1 MNKQTRRGG
10 VPIRKLNY
18 LMAGIT
24 LIVSVVL
31 LIVSYRTFALYGALQ
46 QKTDT
51 SVEGQKSARDM
62 QEASDYL
69 TEQVRC
75 FVETGDRAYLDAYF
89 EECDGTQRRDKA
101 LAQLG
106 KTSADTAEYAALRRA
121 MEESLTLMQT
131 EFRAMRLSAEARG
144 YDLSDYPADVRSAL
158 LTAEETAMTA
168 EQKAE
173 AARELVFN
181 DAYHDAKDEIA
192 RQTSACLAKLID
204 NMQNDAAETAET
216 FGVMIRVEQG
226 LIMALIA
233 IVLIIVALTTV
244 QVIGPLI
251 RAIPRIRDDKPIP
264 VSGALE
270 FRFLAN
276 TYNRIYE
283 ENRSRKEELAYEASH
298 DQLTGVYNRKGF
310 EQILKQTDCTDVT
323 LLLIDVDRF
332 KKINDTYGHAAGD
345 RVLARVTNILA
356 ANFRTE
362 DALCRIGGDEFVLFL
377 KSGERI
383 SRDVIKEKID
393 RINGELQKGDLDT
406 PPTSISVGVAFGAD
420 EPGLQIYKKAD
431 QALYTVKENGRCGC
445 AFAD

>member
-1 MNKQTRRGG
+1 MNKQIGQKG

-31 LIVSYRTFALYGALQ
+31 LVVSYRTFALYGALR
-46 QKTDT
+46 QKTDA
-51 SVEGQKSARDM
+51 SIEGQKSARDM

-75 FVETGDRAYLDAYF
+75 FVETGDRAYLNAYF
-89 EECDGTQRRDKA
+89 EENDDTRRRENA
-101 LAQLG
+101 LAQLAETAAG
-106 KTSADTAEYAALRRA
+106 TAEYAALQNA
-121 MEESLTLMQT
+121 LNESVALMRT
-131 EFRAMRLSAEARG
+131 EFIAMRLSAEARG
-144 YDLSDYPADVRSAL
+144 YDLSDYPAAVREAP
-158 LTAEETAMTA
+158 LTTEQETMTA

-173 AARELVFN
+173 RARELVF
-181 DAYHDAKDEIA
+181 DKAYHDAKDEIS
-192 RQTSACLAKLID
+192 RQTNACLTQLIG
-204 NMQNDAAETAET
+204 NMQNDAAEAAKT
-216 FGVMIRVEQG
+216 FGVMIRVEQA
-226 LIMALIA
+226 LIIALIA
-233 IVLIIVALTTV
+233 IVLVIVTLTTL

-264 VSGALE
+264 VSGASE
-270 FRFLAN
+270 FRFLAS

-283 ENRSRKEELAYEASH
+283 ENRSQKEELEYEASH

-310 EQILKQTDCTDVT
+310 EQILKQADHADMA

-345 RVLARVTNILA
+345 RVLERVTNILA
-356 ANFRTE
+356 ANFRTG

-377 KSGERI
+377 QSNERLG
-383 SRDVIKEKID
+383 RDVIREKID

-406 PPTSISVGVAFGAD
+406 PPTSISVGVAFGVN

-431 QALYTVKENGRCGC
+431 KALYTVKENGRCGC

>member
-1 MNKQTRRGG
+1 
-10 VPIRKLNY
+10 
-18 LMAGIT
+18 
-24 LIVSVVL
+24 
-31 LIVSYRTFALYGALQ
+31 
-46 QKTDT
+46 
-51 SVEGQKSARDM
+51 
-62 QEASDYL
+62 
-69 TEQVRC
+69 
-75 FVETGDRAYLDAYF
+75 
-89 EECDGTQRRDKA
+89 
-101 LAQLG
+101 
-106 KTSADTAEYAALRRA
+106 
-121 MEESLTLMQT
+121 
-131 EFRAMRLSAEARG
+131 
-144 YDLSDYPADVRSAL
+144 
-158 LTAEETAMTA
+158 MTA

-204 NMQNDAAETAET
+204 NMQNDAAETAKT